1 MPILKMSIDD
11 NINANIDNANI
22 SANNKNDNMK

>member
-11 NINANIDNANI
+11 NINANIDNANKND
-22 SANNKNDNMK
+22 NNKNANIK